1 LNLAIMKGR
10 CDRENKDYDTS
21 ELVVIGVIVFGL
33 IHGAAALKWCREVEM
48 RILLNS
54 QYLRSIE
61 LKRDN
66 IKSFLKYP
74 FCLPAIK
81 RLSSLEFHPKV
92 TFIVGENGTGK
103 STILEAIAVAC
114 GFNAEGGT
122 KNFNF
127 TTSDTHSELHNY
139 IKLIKGIR
147 TPKDGFFLR
156 AESFYNLAT
165 NIDDLEK
172 ERPGL
177 LSSYGGSSL
186 HQQSHGESFFSVFM
200 NRLKRN
206 GLYILD
212 EPEAALSPSR
222 QMSMISKIH
231 ELVKQDSQFIIA
243 THSPIIMGYPESII
257 YEIKDKIEVV
267 SYEETENYQIT
278 KSFIN
283 NRNKM
288 LSILIDGFN

>member
-1 LNLAIMKGR
+1 M
-10 CDRENKDYDTS
+10 D
-21 ELVVIGVIVFGL
+21 
-33 IHGAAALKWCREVEM
+33 
-48 RILLNS
+48 ILQRD
-54 QYLRSIE
+54 QYLRSVE

-66 IKSFLKYP
+66 VKSFLKYP
-74 FCLPAIK
+74 FSLPAIK
-81 RLSSLEFHPKV
+81 HLSSLEFHPKV

-103 STILEAIAVAC
+103 STILEAIALAC

-122 KNFNF
+122 RNFNF

-172 ERPGL
+172 ERSGI
-177 LSSYGGSSL
+177 LSSYGGRSL
-186 HQQSHGESFFSVFM
+186 HKQSHGESFFSVFM
-200 NRLKRN
+200 NRLSGN

-231 ELVKQDSQFIIA
+231 ELVGQNSQFIIA
-243 THSPIIMGYPESII
+243 THSPIIMSYPEATI
-257 YEIKDKIEVV
+257 YEIKDKLEVTT
-267 SYEETENYQIT
+267 YEETENYQIM
-278 KSFIN
+278 KSFMN
-283 NRNKM
+283 NKNKM
-288 LSILIDGFN
+288 LSILIDGYEH